1 MNHFYVR
8 VETHPANKA
17 IVRLSTSYEL
27 AAPENAPGYASMFF
41 NTFVISPEDYEEN
54 FRTALDDLLAIV
66 EKATQGY
73 CQMFFNTFVISPED
87 YEANFRTALGDLL
100 AIVEKATQGYCQWV
114 PGKFVGAMHLVP
126 LYKRPMP

>member
-17 IVRLSTSYEL
+17 IIRLSTSYEL
-27 AAPENAPGYASMFF
+27 AAPENTPGYASMFF
-41 NTFVISPEDYEEN
+41 NTFVISPEE
-54 FRTALDDLLAIV
+54 
-66 EKATQGY
+66 
-73 CQMFFNTFVISPED
+73 

-100 AIVEKATQGYCQWV
+100 AIVEKATQRACQWV

-126 LYKRPMP
+126 LYKRPMS